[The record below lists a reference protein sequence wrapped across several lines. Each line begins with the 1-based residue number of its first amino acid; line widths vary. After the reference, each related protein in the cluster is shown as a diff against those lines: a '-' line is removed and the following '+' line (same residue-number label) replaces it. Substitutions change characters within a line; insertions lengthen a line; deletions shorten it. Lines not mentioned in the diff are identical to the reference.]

1 VILYGGYGIER
12 FWCVTRLLER
22 LCTIPNPTQNINVTL
37 TEQPGPMEVF
47 NVIWHHDM
55 SWCPWSVDSPFQG
68 EFPAAICLRNL
79 EVGTLY
85 LNPVVLET
93 LAVAENLALH
103 KSSYVRM
110 MCRILDDDCTYVARR
125 LLQILAAAQIQL

>member
-1 VILYGGYGIER
+1 
-12 FWCVTRLLER
+12 
-22 LCTIPNPTQNINVTL
+22 
-37 TEQPGPMEVF
+37 MEVF

-68 EFPAAICLRNL
+68 EFPGAICLRNL

-103 KSSYVRM
+103 KRSYVRM